1 MLLFKCL
8 FEDYLFMNFLLGIAH
23 PIWMKFDM
31 YIKNIKNIQFHNYI
45 FKIHMIKLYM
55 GWGLYLTL
63 RFLLVWVEGVL
74 TTLVGLLI
82 HIDQARTPIN
92 PLLPTPRHHGMSR
105 IREDILEPALFFFF
119 LIIHSWDIKVS
130 CILFTW
136 QVSINLCMPPLPS

>member
-1 MLLFKCL
+1 MLLSKCL
-8 FEDYLFMNFLLGIAH
+8 FEDYLFMNFFLGIAH
-23 PIWMKFDM
+23 PIWMKFDI

-45 FKIHMIKLYM
+45 FKIHVIKLYM

-105 IREDILEPALFFFF
+105 IREDIMEPALFFFF

-130 CILFTW
+130 RILFTW